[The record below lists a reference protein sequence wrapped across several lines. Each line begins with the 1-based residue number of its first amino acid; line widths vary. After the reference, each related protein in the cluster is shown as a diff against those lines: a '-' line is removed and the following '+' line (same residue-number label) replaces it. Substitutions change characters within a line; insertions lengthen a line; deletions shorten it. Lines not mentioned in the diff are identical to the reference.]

1 MNTFTN
7 KVVVVTGGN
16 SGMGLAAA
24 QEFSR
29 RGAKVVISGRDEKTL
44 AAAAASIG
52 GDTLAV
58 RADVARLGDLD
69 DLFARTKKKF
79 GSIDVLF
86 VNAGIAKF
94 APFEQTTE
102 AMHDEILDINFKGA
116 FFTVQKALPLLKDGG
131 AIVINTSV
139 VAGKS
144 MPNGSVYAA
153 SKAAL
158 RSLTRTLAAELLGRK
173 IRVNAVA
180 PGPIS
185 TPIFGRNDAIRRSG
199 EEVGGRLRPACAD
212 EAPGRVGRG
221 RQGSDLPRLRRCV
234 VHHRR
239 RTQHRR
245 RHGPTVSTSEAGS
258 PRVSRSWTND
268 SILKERTMLNDKTV
282 RGTNFT
288 CVHAGPKEG
297 WTRVPPGAAR
307 RSKASQGQAVPAE
320 PAGVGGPGDVAER
333 GPARQGHSL
342 PAQAPGRTTR
352 FTSSSVAGAS
362 SSWTASASTWRK
374 ARSCASARQRHGPGG
389 TTPMRRCTSS
399 ASSTGPT
406 A

>member
-29 RGAKVVISGRDEKTL
+29 LGAKVVISGRDEKTL

-52 GDTLAV
+52 GEILAV

-79 GSIDVLF
+79 GAIDVLF
-86 VNAGIAKF
+86 ANAGIAKF

-131 AIVINTSV
+131 SIVINTSV
-139 VAGKS
+139 ASSKA

-185 TPIFGRNDAIRRSG
+185 TPIFEKAAGSAEGAKKLEDGFASDVPMKRVGTS
-199 EEVGGRLRPACAD
+199 EEVAKAVIFLASDDASYITGVELNVDGG
-212 EAPGRVGRG
+212 
-221 RQGSDLPRLRRCV
+221 
-234 VHHRR
+234 
-239 RTQHRR
+239 
-245 RHGPTVSTSEAGS
+245 
-258 PRVSRSWTND
+258 
-268 SILKERTMLNDKTV
+268 K
-282 RGTNFT
+282 
-288 CVHAGPKEG
+288 
-297 WTRVPPGAAR
+297 
-307 RSKASQGQAVPAE
+307 GQ
-320 PAGVGGPGDVAER
+320 
-333 GPARQGHSL
+333 L
-342 PAQAPGRTTR
+342 
-352 FTSSSVAGAS
+352 
-362 SSWTASASTWRK
+362 
-374 ARSCASARQRHGPGG
+374 
-389 TTPMRRCTSS
+389 
-399 ASSTGPT
+399 
-406 A
+406 